1 MSLAL
6 GEKLKI
12 RSMVYVAAE
21 PVPFFWPMRAFIH
34 HNPLHGLEHLPFA
47 EAVAK
52 GSEIFHGDSFLHRRR
67 YQGYLAQGKIDQEKL
82 KLIIAAF
89 ADTRPSIPGVDL
101 EHWLFSLMTKT
112 ENPVMLAGTLT
123 DANDV
128 RTVLSGATLSNGDEI
143 KNDTVPDQLRDQLRK
158 QLLGDRPVYESVDA
172 LYGTE
177 ISADLDELMV
187 KGCLDFFDEGQS
199 VWPMPERERG
209 FFSAWRHVARRNVR
223 FFLRRLHIKEILDL
237 DDSPE
242 GIISHVMRTLE
253 IPHECWAGYFT
264 RELARL
270 HGWAGFIRWR
280 SNAKHYHWSNK
291 YPGDLV
297 DFVAIRMTLAL
308 ALLQEQGKHNIAYTH
323 SAMSSAMD
331 THLEQTYLSHEMH
344 SGQVLPAMA
353 HKVEMALATQ
363 SEQKIARVFNEYIEL
378 KRQHEAT
385 DQAECLRHL
394 AQCAGKVETL
404 EQLSGEH
411 LSALLES
418 LRAFEKQEGMCW
430 LRGMEEHAIT
440 CLTDN
445 IKLEPDIQREK
456 RPFVQSLFCIDTRSE
471 RIRRN
476 LESVGD
482 YQTFGIAGFFGVPVS
497 FMELGKGSE
506 VHLCP
511 VILTPKNVVL
521 EVTSTPP
528 LEDTAALSTLA
539 KALHDLKE
547 SILTPFVTVEAVG
560 LLFGLDM
567 IGKTLAPRAYN
578 TWRKRFDHTKPP
590 TLLLLDKLTLEQADS
605 VVRTVQR
612 TVIIKAVE
620 QELDFKPE
628 NITDDIIR
636 ELREGALG
644 DCLDCTEISELLGI
658 DGSRTKMLVQRLRDV
673 YQINKSF
680 ADSQLEKLGRIGFT
694 LDEQVNFVAQA
705 LSAIGLIK
713 GFSRFILL
721 VGHGSSSEN
730 NPYESALDCGAC
742 GGNHGIVS
750 ARVLAQMGNKPKVR
764 QRLRQE
770 GIDIPDDVWFI
781 PAQHNTTTDEIQ
793 LFDLDKIPPSHLFYL
808 GRLRNGLTSASHL
821 CAQERLPSLQQHEPA
836 PVDAIEA
843 YRKVQRN
850 SMDWSQVRPEWGLS
864 GNAYFIIGRRELTQK
879 SSLDGRAFLHS
890 YNYRIDPKCRLLENI
905 ITGPLVVAQ
914 WINMEH
920 YFSTVDNE
928 RFGSGSKAYHN
939 VAGRFGVMTG
949 NLSDLRT
956 GLPSQTVLDQG
967 LPYHQPIRLITVI
980 EAPLAHVQCA
990 IDAVVTVK
998 HLVRNGW
1005 IRLLV
1010 IDPETA
1016 EIHTYDNDEWS
1027 SQPCPTVNEQTL
1039 LEESNVS

>member
-12 RSMVYVAAE
+12 RSMIYVAAE
-21 PVPFFWPMRAFIH
+21 PVPFFWPMRSFIH
-34 HNPLHGLEHLPFA
+34 HNPLHGLEHLSFA
-47 EAVAK
+47 EALEK
-52 GSEIFHGDSFLHRRR
+52 GSKIFHGHSFLHRRI
-67 YQGYLAQGKIDQEKL
+67 YQDYLAQGEIDRKKL
-82 KLIIAAF
+82 ESIIAAF
-89 ADTRPSIPGVDL
+89 VKARPSIPGIDL
-101 EHWLFSLMTKT
+101 EHWLITLITET
-112 ENPVMLAGTLT
+112 ENPVSIAGTLI

-128 RTVLSGATLSNGDEI
+128 RAVLSDSVLASSDNISNELLV
-143 KNDTVPDQLRDQLRK
+143 KQLRE

-187 KGCLDFFDEGQS
+187 KCCLDFFDEGQS
-199 VWPMPERERG
+199 VWSMPERKRG
-209 FFSAWRHVARRNVR
+209 FFAAWRHVARRNVR
-223 FFLRRLHIKEILDL
+223 LFLRGLHIKEILDI

-242 GIISHVMRTLE
+242 GVISHVMHVLE
-253 IPHECWAGYFT
+253 IPEQCWTSYFT

-280 SNAKHYHWSNK
+280 SNAKHYYWSNE

-297 DFVAIRMTLAL
+297 DFMAIRMTLAL
-308 ALLQEQGKHNIAYTH
+308 ALLQEQGKHNIAYTNGSIN
-323 SAMSSAMD
+323 SAMEMRAQ
-331 THLEQTYLSHEMH
+331 ETYLSHEMH
-344 SGQVLPAMA
+344 SGQILPAMA
-353 HKVEMALATQ
+353 HKVEMALSTK
-363 SEQKIARVFNEYIEL
+363 SEEKIAQVFGEYVQV

-385 DQAECLRHL
+385 CQAERLANL
-394 AQCAGKVETL
+394 AQCVGEAAIL

-411 LSALLES
+411 LSMLLES
-418 LRAFEKQEGMCW
+418 LREFEKQEGMCW
-430 LRGMEEHAIT
+430 LRGMEECAIT
-440 CLTDN
+440 RLREG
-445 IKLEPDIQREK
+445 IKLTPPIKREK

-482 YQTFGIAGFFGVPVS
+482 YQTFGIAGFFGVPMS

-506 VHLCP
+506 IHLCP
-511 VILTPKNVVL
+511 VILTPKNLVL
-521 EVTSTPP
+521 EVTPSGPP
-528 LEDTAALSTLA
+528 EDTAALSALE
-539 KALHDLKE
+539 KALHELKE
-547 SILTPFVTVEAVG
+547 SVLTPFVTVEAIG

-567 IGKTLAPRAYN
+567 VGKTLAPKVYN

-612 TVIIKAVE
+612 SVIIKAVE
-620 QELDFKPE
+620 QELDLKPE
-628 NITDDIIR
+628 NITDGIIR
-636 ELREGALG
+636 GLRECALG
-644 DCLDCTEISELLGI
+644 NCQDLAELAQLLGI
-658 DGSRTKMLVQRLRDV
+658 DESRTKTLVQRLRDA

-680 ADSQLEKLGRIGFT
+680 ADSQLEQLGRIGFT
-694 LDEQVNFVAQA
+694 LDEQINFVAQA
-705 LSAIGLIK
+705 LSAIGLTQ

-742 GGNHGIVS
+742 GGNHGVAS
-750 ARVLAQMGNKPKVR
+750 ARVIAQMGNKPEVR
-764 QRLRQE
+764 RRLRKQ
-770 GIDIPDDVWFI
+770 GIDIPDDAWFI
-781 PAQHNTTTDEIQ
+781 PALHNTTTDEIQ
-793 LFDLDKIPPSHLFYL
+793 LFDLDQIPPSHLFYL
-808 GRLRNGLTSASHL
+808 ARLRNGLMSASHL
-821 CAQERLPSLQQHEPA
+821 CAQERLPSLQRQ
-836 PVDAIEA
+836 PVSPDATEA

-864 GNAYFIIGRRELTQK
+864 RNAYFIIGRRELTLQ
-879 SSLDGRAFLHS
+879 SALDGRAFLHS
-890 YNYRIDPKCRLLENI
+890 YDYRIDPKRRLLENI
-905 ITGPLVVAQ
+905 ITGPLVVGQ

-967 LPYHQPIRLITVI
+967 LPYHEPIRLITVI
-980 EAPLAHVQCA
+980 EAPLAHAQRA
-990 IDAVVTVK
+990 IEAVVSVK

-1005 IRLLV
+1005 IRLIV
-1010 IDPETA
+1010 IDPETE
-1016 EIHTYDNDEWS
+1016 EIHIYDDDEWR
-1027 SQPCPTVNEQTL
+1027 SQPCVIVNENAL
-1039 LEESNVS
+1039 HEESNVL